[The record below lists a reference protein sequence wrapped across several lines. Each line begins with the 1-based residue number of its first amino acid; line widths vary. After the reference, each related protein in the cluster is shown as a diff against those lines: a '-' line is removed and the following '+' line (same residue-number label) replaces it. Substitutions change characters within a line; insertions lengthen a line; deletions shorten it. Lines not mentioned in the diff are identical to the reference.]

1 MSEEKKELTKQEERN
16 LFVKEKQDSVSKIL
30 FESGLFLGEVSQII
44 RNLSLMID
52 SIKLDKPS
60 KETKSDVKENKT
72 TEETK

>member
-52 SIKLDKPS
+52 SIKLDKPNVE
-60 KETKSDVKENKT
+60 KVKT
-72 TEETK
+72 TDTKPEETE

>member
-16 LFVKEKQDSVSKIL
+16 LFVKEKQDSVGKIL

-52 SIKLDKPS
+52 SIKLDKPNVE
-60 KETKSDVKENKT
+60 KTKT
-72 TEETK
+72 TDTKPEETE